1 MQRTSIRLGAVA
13 TALACSIG
21 GVALA
26 APANAAQS
34 AMPITCD
41 GQQLIVRANEN
52 NSSDMGGWDSVQI
65 VSGGSG
71 HLTPTVFNGALFDET
86 VGQTI
91 FQFSQ
96 TKGAGHG
103 NHNLATVSCE
113 VVTPGTLG
121 DFLPT
126 GETPPPGTATTDAV
140 TFTIDV
146 TAAVN
151 S

>member
-1 MQRTSIRLGAVA
+1 MQRKTIRLGAAV

-26 APANAAQS
+26 APATAAQS
-34 AMPITCD
+34 DMPITCD
-41 GQQLIVRANEN
+41 GQQLIVRTNEN
-52 NSSDMGGWDSVQI
+52 NSSDMGGWESVQV

-71 HLTPTVFNGALFDET
+71 HLTPTTFSGALVDET

-96 TKGAGHG
+96 SKGGGHG
-103 NHNLATVSCE
+103 NHTLPTVSCE

-126 GETPPPGTATTDAV
+126 GETPPPGTSTSDAV
-140 TFTIDV
+140 KFTIDV
-146 TAAVN
+146 SAIVSN
-151 S
+151 